1 MSNRCI
7 TKGPRDG
14 GVSKASATPVADSG
28 SDMHFLHGGALS
40 PMREQNDADSAK
52 TDGQEVV
59 IGRAQRAIVL
69 PATLF
74 IKILQPGFPGAF
86 VRSDPRFQSGNSIL
100 SEWYGS

>member
-1 MSNRCI
+1 MSN
-7 TKGPRDG
+7 
-14 GVSKASATPVADSG
+14 ASATPVADSG

-40 PMREQNDADSAK
+40 PMRVQHDTDTAK
-52 TDGQEVV
+52 TDGQNEVV

-69 PATLF
+69 TATLF
-74 IKILQPGFPGAF
+74 FKILQPGFPGAF